1 MGTGKNWKIE
11 NGEYLFLLDTLFIM
25 RILIFPNCYKKK
37 NVQLKKLAK
46 FLKINKFSMNC
57 LGGTTSCASVNQNS
71 KDQQEEKDPF
81 LLGNCATFFP

>member
-37 NVQLKKLAK
+37 RSIKKTRQI
-46 FLKINKFSMNC
+46 FE
-57 LGGTTSCASVNQNS
+57 NQQIFDELPRRYH
-71 KDQQEEKDPF
+71 K
-81 LLGNCATFFP
+81 